1 MARLPRRDATRRD
14 ARRRVAIL
22 GVHLES
28 NAFAPVTRE
37 ADFRSLCYFEGE
49 AILAE
54 ARKPAPALPAEVAAF
69 VAEMDRGGPW
79 APVPILVAGAEPGGP
94 AEEPFVRAM
103 IGEIRARLRAAGQLD
118 GVYVSNH
125 GGMTA
130 TADDD
135 PDGAMLAAVREA
147 AGAGVPVVATLDLHA
162 NISERMA
169 ASADVLIAYRTN
181 PHVDQRE
188 RGAEAAHVLTELM
201 DGAKAHT
208 AFIRLPLTPASV
220 SLLTAA
226 GPYADLIARGQQLK
240 TKEII
245 AVSVVGGFVFSDT
258 RKNGVAILVSARD
271 SLASA
276 RRVALDLARQA
287 WRERQRFV
295 KRLTPLADAVRMA
308 VEAGTDSA
316 RPAIIFSDSGD
327 NPGGGGG
334 GNTTELLEA
343 LHRAGAKHALLGV
356 FIDAALAAEAHAK
369 GAGAQFE
376 AVFNRASSDRF
387 APRFTAPAKVRALRD
402 GKCIGRRGLWAGQAL
417 DLGPTAALD
426 LGGVTA
432 VVGTRRKQAADPVF
446 FEMMGLDLAA
456 ARTVVVKSRG
466 HFRAGFDEFFAPAQV
481 YEVDTAGIT
490 SPNLDRVPWKG
501 LPRPVFPLDPDTEWR
516 EPDWR

>member
-1 MARLPRRDATRRD
+1 MTNSSSP
-14 ARRRVAIL
+14 RVAIL
-22 GVHLES
+22 AVHLES

-37 ADFRSLCYFEGE
+37 ADFRSLCYVEGA

-54 ARKPAPALPAEVAAF
+54 ARKSAPAVPAEVAAF
-69 VAEMDRGGPW
+69 VAEMDRRGPW
-79 APVPILVAGAEPGGP
+79 TPVPILVAAAEPGGP
-94 AEEPFVRAM
+94 AEERFVRAV
-103 IGEIRARLRAAGQLD
+103 IGEMRARLGAAGRLD

-125 GGMTA
+125 GGMTS
-130 TADDD
+130 TEDED
-135 PDGAMLAAVREA
+135 PDGAMLAAVRDA
-147 AGAGVPVVATLDLHA
+147 VGADVPVVATLDLHA

-169 ASADVLIAYRTN
+169 ETADVLLAYRTN

-188 RGAEAAHVLTELM
+188 RGAEAAEVLIELM
-201 DGAKAHT
+201 DGVKAHT

-258 RKNGVAILVSARD
+258 RKNGLAFLVSARD
-271 SLASA
+271 GLGSA
-276 RRVALDLARQA
+276 RRVALELARQA
-287 WRERQRFV
+287 WRERRRFV

-308 VEAGTDSA
+308 VAAGADAA
-316 RPAIIFSDSGD
+316 RPAVIFSDSGD

-343 LHRAGAKHALLGV
+343 LHRAGAKRALIGV

-369 GAGAQFE
+369 GVGARFE
-376 AVFNRASSDRF
+376 AVFNRSSSDRF
-387 APRFTAPAKVRALRD
+387 APRFAAPAKVLALHD
-402 GKCIGRRGLWAGQAL
+402 GKCIGRRGLWSGQAL

-426 LGGVTA
+426 LGGVTV

-446 FEMMGLDLAA
+446 FEMMGLNLSA

-466 HFRAGFDEFFAPAQV
+466 HFRAGFDEFFKPEQV

-490 SPNLDRVPWKG
+490 SPNLDRVLWKG
-501 LPRPVFPLDPDTEWR
+501 LPRPVFPLDLDTEWR